1 MVGMPEP
8 KIPKKM
14 EGTKGLAKLIK
25 YLIELRIYREVK
37 EGNGPV
43 K

>member
-8 KIPKKM
+8 KMPKNLK
-14 EGTKGLAKLIK
+14 GNKGLAKLIK